1 MSSIRIIH
9 YNQEINED
17 AKEED
22 AKEEDALCEKPL
34 EDRKLDYVRAQSGVT
49 PQTPSNVCETLL
61 SVYDDS
67 K

>member
-22 AKEEDALCEKPL
+22 ALPEKPL

-61 SVYDDS
+61 SIYDDS

>member
-22 AKEEDALCEKPL
+22 ALPEKPL

>member
-22 AKEEDALCEKPL
+22 ALPEKPL

-67 K
+67 T